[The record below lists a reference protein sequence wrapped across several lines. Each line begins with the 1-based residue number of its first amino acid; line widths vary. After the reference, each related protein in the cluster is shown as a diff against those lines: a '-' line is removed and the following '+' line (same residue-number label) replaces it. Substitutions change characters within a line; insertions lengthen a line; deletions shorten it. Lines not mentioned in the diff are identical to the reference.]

1 MFPWL
6 ILASRPRGLTAYSY
20 GNNSKIKPT
29 PGADGWCRAARA
41 KPCGQKWN
49 GSVMC
54 FPSALGDAA
63 LAPANAPT
71 PDPGGQPGLRGGGG
85 GFVALSGAVRLASK
99 WTAVSA
105 GRSGFDPLRS

>member
-1 MFPWL
+1 
-6 ILASRPRGLTAYSY
+6 
-20 GNNSKIKPT
+20 
-29 PGADGWCRAARA
+29 
-41 KPCGQKWN
+41 
-49 GSVMC
+49 MC

-99 WTAVSA
+99 WAAVSA
-105 GRSGFDPLRS
+105 GRSGFDPSRPSTTEIETPQSGQSGITP